1 MRQAPRHSAGIVTFT
16 VGKNDPKIL
25 QDFIAA
31 KLAVSRRMAKAV
43 IDGRETWVN
52 RSCIWIARHS
62 LTTGDVIDIPAR
74 VAKGATKKDA
84 PASKSEKRHI
94 RVLWKDDNYLVADKP
109 SGVLSCGAD
118 NSAEAILR
126 GQENLP
132 NLVAVHRLDRDTTGA
147 LLFAKS
153 HAAFLAAV
161 EEFKARKVSKTYHAI
176 VAGEFK
182 FQRTTIDAPLD
193 GERAVTRAERLAAN
207 RDASF
212 LALKIE
218 TGRTNQIRRHL
229 ASVRHPVIG
238 DRVFGKKSVADPRM
252 MRVTRQMLHASTL
265 ELKNPLDLK
274 NTIRAHSPLPADFR
288 RTLALFGMGNRK

>member
-31 KLAVSRRMAKAV
+31 KLAISRRMAKAV

-153 HAAFLAAV
+153 HAAF
-161 EEFKARKVSKTYHAI
+161 TAI
-176 VAGEFK
+176 ASS
-182 FQRTTIDAPLD
+182 RTT
-193 GERAVTRAERLAAN
+193 
-207 RDASF
+207 S
-212 LALKIE
+212 K
-218 TGRTNQIRRHL
+218 
-229 ASVRHPVIG
+229 
-238 DRVFGKKSVADPRM
+238 
-252 MRVTRQMLHASTL
+252 
-265 ELKNPLDLK
+265 
-274 NTIRAHSPLPADFR
+274 SPLISLKMFR
-288 RTLALFGMGNRK
+288 LTE